1 MLHKLAIALILL
13 AVLCFAAVPVLGAS
27 LFVVGVGIETVG
39 YLVWA
44 KSNKLFLLTN
54 VLSHDTRAVAKVS
67 FSPM

>member
-39 YLVWA
+39 YLVWGVA
-44 KSNKLFLLTN
+44 FWSGRRPKEPSVSNEG
-54 VLSHDTRAVAKVS
+54 S
-67 FSPM
+67 